1 MTNKGRILE
10 TSKKLFASIVVLDIA
25 KKRQSAEL
33 MAKSVLH
40 VDGRIILLECVLKRP
55 LRSRKAAT
63 WPEAA

>member
-10 TSKKLFASIVVLDIA
+10 TSKKDLRVLWFW
-25 KKRQSAEL
+25 KSQRRQSAEL

-40 VDGRIILLECVLKRP
+40 VDGRIILFECVLKRP